1 MGCWNYQQLNKN
13 LMIQLQVIGRTENQ
27 MSQVKDLI
35 LKNKYAKSIE
45 IDWNR
50 TSYKAGGSEE
60 IVHKLSCITKAAFFT
75 EVQKLIHGQF
85 DEKSIEIYA
94 IPLSYF
100 DWSLN
105 ENLKQEH

>member
-1 MGCWNYQQLNKN
+1 MGGRNHQQLNKK
-13 LMIQLQVIGRTENQ
+13 LMIQLQVIGKTENQ
-27 MSQVKDLI
+27 IRQVKDLI
-35 LKNKYAKSIE
+35 LKSKYTKSIE

-50 TSYKAGGSEE
+50 TSYKSEGSQE

-75 EVQKLIHGQF
+75 EIQKLIHLQF
-85 DEKSIEIYA
+85 EEKSIEIYA

-105 ENLKQEH
+105 EDLKQEF